1 MNNALESIA
10 HLGKIER
17 LQLAETLWDE
27 FASELSQEPTA
38 PSVLAELERRAQWRD
53 DNPGQA
59 KTLAEIAKTLGIHV

>member
-10 HLGKIER
+10 HLGKFER

>member
-10 HLGKIER
+10 HLGKFER

-38 PSVLAELERRAQWRD
+38 PSVLEELDRRAQWRD

-59 KTLAEIAKTLGIHV
+59 KTLAEIAKTLGIHE

>member
-1 MNNALESIA
+1 MNNALASIA
-10 HLGKIER
+10 HLGKFER

-38 PSVLAELERRAQWRD
+38 PSVLAELERRAQWHD

>member
-27 FASELSQEPTA
+27 FASELSQEPTT

>member
-10 HLGKIER
+10 HLGKFER

-59 KTLAEIAKTLGIHV
+59 KTLAEIAKNLGIHV

>member
-1 MNNALESIA
+1 MNKALESIA
-10 HLGKIER
+10 HLGKFER

>member
-10 HLGKIER
+10 HLGKFER

-38 PSVLAELERRAQWRD
+38 PSVLEELDRSSQWRD

-59 KTLAEIAKTLGIHV
+59 KTLAEIAKNLGIHV

>member
-10 HLGKIER
+10 HLGKFER

-38 PSVLAELERRAQWRD
+38 PSVLEKLDRRAQWRD

-59 KTLAEIAKTLGIHV
+59 KTLAEIAKNLGIHV